1 MPRPLRIDYPD
12 AWHHVSNRGAREQ
25 VLFADDQDNR
35 LFLDL
40 LGDMSRRFGVEVHA
54 YALLPDQFQL
64 LLRSRQGRLS
74 SAMRDLQQTWSQ
86 VVNRRHGWDGPLFRG
101 RFRSRM
107 VFDERHL
114 LTLLAYIHLSP
125 VRAGLSASATEAAWT
140 SHAAYL
146 DATPGP
152 AWLHR
157 DPLLEM
163 AGGLRGFTALLGSIE
178 ALPRGLD
185 DELLAG
191 VNAASRNGDA
201 TRNGDEVGD
210 SANGPMEPKR
220 DPDHVLEAVQTYTG
234 STLDRIR
241 SANGS
246 MRSEP
251 ARRFAV
257 WALRRETFLS
267 QAEVARLLD
276 MTLRQVQNVEQR
288 LKREPRE
295 PILSWMER
303 WSGRVHQ
310 G

>member
-125 VRAGLSASATEAAWT
+125 VRAGLAPSATEATWT
-140 SHAAYL
+140 SHSAYL
-146 DATPGP
+146 DLAPGP
-152 AWLHR
+152 PWLHR

-163 AGGLRGFTALLGSIE
+163 AGGPRGFNALLGSIE

-191 VNAASRNGDA
+191 VATASRNGD
-201 TRNGDEVGD
+201 TSRGGEEPGPR
-210 SANGPMEPKR
+210 ANGHAEPRR
-220 DPDHVLEAVQTYTG
+220 DPDHVLKAVQSCTG
-234 STLDRIR
+234 SPLERIR
-241 SANGS
+241 SAGGNV
-246 MRSEP
+246 RSEP

-257 WALRRETFLS
+257 WALRRDTFLS

-295 PILSWMER
+295 PILGWMER
-303 WSGRVHQ
+303 WSVQ
-310 G
+310 APQS

>member
-40 LGDMSRRFGVEVHA
+40 LGNMSRRFGVEVHA

-107 VFDERHL
+107 VSDERHL

-125 VRAGLSASATEAAWT
+125 VRAGLAASATEALWT

-146 DATPGP
+146 DQSPGP
-152 AWLHR
+152 PWLHR
-157 DPLLEM
+157 DALLEM
-163 AGGLRGFTALLGSIE
+163 AGGPRGFTALLGSIE

-191 VNAASRNGDA
+191 VASASRNGEA
-201 TRNGDEVGD
+201 HRNGDD
-210 SANGPMEPKR
+210 SAEGAPVEPR
-220 DPDHVLEAVQTYTG
+220 HDPDQVLDAVQHFTG

-241 SANGS
+241 SSGDNA
-246 MRSEP
+246 RSEP

-267 QAEVARLLD
+267 QAEVARMLD

-295 PILSWMER
+295 PILGWIER
-303 WSGRVHQ
+303 WASRAPQ
-310 G
+310 S